1 MIDPGELNEQI
12 EILEV
17 HLNDTEYA
25 WAKVATAWAKAE
37 TAKTR
42 DRKNLFSSVGIGA
55 KSITFMIWK
64 QNLTLH
70 NAVRWRGKFCFL
82 TSIDDADCSF
92 YEVTTALIEPIICA
106 VTHITTT
113 KNELKNPVA
122 VKSETITFP
131 AVLTEKYLGFE
142 QREPQAVT
150 ETTYVLVTPKV
161 IELSISDLVD
171 VAGKKYCVQ
180 VAHTLD
186 EYKNEYEVYR
196 KGEPDA
202 KH

>member
-1 MIDPGELNEQI
+1 MQAGELNRPVS
-12 EILEV
+12 ILWLTQESMSY
-17 HLNDTEYA
+17 DWTQQKET
-25 WAKVATAWAKAE
+25 WAKVEQKTA
-37 TAKTR
+37 
-42 DRKNLFSSVGIGA
+42 KNLFSQIGIGTDTV
-55 KSITFMIWK
+55 IFTVRK
-64 QNLTLH
+64 QDITLH
-70 NAVRWRGKFCFL
+70 NAICWRGEHYFL
-82 TSIDDADCSF
+82 TNILEDSGM
-92 YEVTTALIEPIICA
+92 YYVVTAARVYLKTCA
-106 VTHITTT
+106 VTHIITE

-142 QREPQAVT
+142 QKEPQAVT

-171 VAGKKYCVQ
+171 ISGKKYCVQ

-186 EYKNEYEVYR
+186 EYKNEYEIYR

>member
-12 EILEV
+12 EILE
-17 HLNDTEYA
+17 LRQNGTKFAGE
-25 WAKVATAWAKAE
+25 KVAPAWAKAE

-55 KSITFMIWK
+55 KSITFTMWK
-64 QNLTLH
+64 QNLSLH
-70 NAVRWRGKFCFL
+70 NAVRRCGKFCFL
-82 TSIDDADCSF
+82 TSIDDADCLF
-92 YEVTTALIEPIICA
+92 CEVTTALIEPIICA
-106 VTHITTT
+106 VTHITTE

-122 VKSETITFP
+122 VKSEIITFP

-142 QREPQAVT
+142 QKEPQAVT
-150 ETTYVLVTPKV
+150 ETIYVLVTPKV

-186 EYKNEYEVYR
+186 EFKNEYEVYR

>member
-12 EILEV
+12 EILELQFSGTDYKWV
-17 HLNDTEYA
+17 
-25 WAKVATAWAKAE
+25 KVAMAWVKAE

-55 KSITFMIWK
+55 KSITFIVWK
-64 QNLTLH
+64 QDITLH
-70 NAVRWRGKFCFL
+70 NALRWRGKFCFI
-82 TSIDDADCSF
+82 TNIEDADCLF
-92 YEVTTALIEPIICA
+92 YEVTTALIEPTICT
-106 VTHITTT
+106 VSHIHTE
-113 KNELKNPVA
+113 KNEMKNPVA
-122 VKSETITFP
+122 VKSKTIIFP

-142 QREPQAVT
+142 QKEPQAVT

-161 IELSISDLVD
+161 IELFISDVVD
-171 VAGKKYCVQ
+171 IAGKKYYVKA
-180 VAHTLD
+180 AHTLD
-186 EYKNEYEVYR
+186 EYKNEYEAYR

>member
-1 MIDPGELNEQI
+1 MQAGDLNRPVS
-12 EILEV
+12 ILQLTQE
-17 HLNDTEYA
+17 NMKYDWTQQKET
-25 WAKVATAWAKAE
+25 WAKVEQKSA
-37 TAKTR
+37 
-42 DRKNLFSSVGIGA
+42 KNLFSQVGIGA
-55 KSITFMIWK
+55 DTVIFTVRK
-64 QNLTLH
+64 QEITLH
-70 NAVRWRGKFCFL
+70 NAIRWRGEHYFL
-82 TSIDDADCSF
+82 TNIAEDGGM
-92 YEVTTALIEPIICA
+92 YYMVTAARVYIKTCA
-106 VTHITTT
+106 VTHVTTT

-186 EYKNEYEVYR
+186 EFKNEYEVYR

>member
-1 MIDPGELNEQI
+1 MQAGDLNRPVS
-12 EILEV
+12 ILQLTQE
-17 HLNDTEYA
+17 NMKCDWTQQKET
-25 WAKVATAWAKAE
+25 WAKVEQKSA
-37 TAKTR
+37 
-42 DRKNLFSSVGIGA
+42 KNLFSQVGIGA
-55 KSITFMIWK
+55 DTVIFTVRK
-64 QNLTLH
+64 QEITLH
-70 NAVRWRGKFCFL
+70 NAIRWRGEHYFL
-82 TSIDDADCSF
+82 TNIAEDGGM
-92 YEVTTALIEPIICA
+92 YYMVTAARVYIKTCA
-106 VTHITTT
+106 VTHVTTT

-186 EYKNEYEVYR
+186 EFKNEYEITNTQDV
-196 KGEPDA
+196 
-202 KH
+202 